1 MKKRS
6 KIIVSQKGVVL
17 LMVLWAIVV
26 LTALMFTFSFMTRTD
41 AMSTFS
47 YREAITRDYLA
58 EAGIS
63 RAVMEIIFFNQMGE
77 EPLTDYDTLWKPDG
91 AVYEGEI
98 PTGKYQVRI
107 SDEYGKINI
116 NSGQSDK
123 LLRTLLM
130 NFEVEEEQIE
140 TIIDSIKDWRD
151 PDDLHRINGAES
163 EYYETLTPPYKA
175 KNANFDT
182 IEELMWVKGVT
193 TELFYGTESTKG
205 LMNYITIYGEEDG
218 RIRLFTASR
227 EVLLTIPT
235 MTEAMA
241 DDIIEQRSQEHEIT
255 DVGLGE
261 SGDSYAND
269 DSDLSEGVFTIE
281 AVGTTSNKP
290 PDYGVK
296 AIVRLSDEEYRYIS
310 WRFRTPV
317 SVKAALAE
325 AEKADD
331 IENKDEDENEAE
343 KDSL

>member
-1 MKKRS
+1 
-6 KIIVSQKGVVL
+6 
-17 LMVLWAIVV
+17 MVLWAIVV

-41 AMSTFS
+41 ALSTFS

-63 RAVMEIIFFNQMGE
+63 RAVMEIIFFNQMRDE
-77 EPLTDYDTLWKPDG
+77 LLTDYDTLWKPDG
-91 AVYEGEI
+91 AVYEGEMT
-98 PTGKYQVRI
+98 TGKYQVRI

-116 NSGQSDK
+116 NSEQSDR

-140 TIIDSIKDWRD
+140 TIVDSIKDWRD
-151 PDDLHRINGAES
+151 PDDLHRINGVES

-193 TELFYGTESTKG
+193 TELFYGTEDGKA
-205 LMNYITIYGEEDG
+205 LKDYITIYGEEDG
-218 RIRLFTASR
+218 TIRLFTASR
-227 EVLLTIPT
+227 EVLMAIDG

-241 DDIIEQRSQEHEIT
+241 DGIIEQRSEGLDIT
-255 DVGLGE
+255 VDGLSEVGE
-261 SGDSYAND
+261 SYVDE
-269 DSDLSEGVFTIE
+269 DSDLSEGIYTIE
-281 AVGTTSNKP
+281 ALGTTSNKP

-296 AIVRLSDEEYRYIS
+296 AIVHIDDEEYMYIN
-310 WRFRTPV
+310 WRFRSPV

-325 AEKADD
+325 AEKSDD
-331 IENKDEDENEAE
+331 IENKDKDENKDK